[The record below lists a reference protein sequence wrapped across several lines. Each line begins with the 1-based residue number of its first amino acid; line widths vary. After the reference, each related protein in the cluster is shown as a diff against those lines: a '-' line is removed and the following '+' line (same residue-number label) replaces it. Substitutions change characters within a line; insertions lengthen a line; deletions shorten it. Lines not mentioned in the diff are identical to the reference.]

1 MRKKMKK
8 EPNLSSFVW
17 TKPILF
23 FSACSQSQ
31 RLSIMVRAQVE
42 SSVLRSGPQL
52 SPIQKANVRKTNK
65 TPGAPMKPKS
75 SFSKTTMPSCLE
87 AETDSTASPVVVR
100 KCLGALFEQ
109 EERCSLFYF
118 CPTNHHHESLFFCID
133 LFFSLS
139 PLLNSF
145 SILNNGRS

>member
-109 EERCSLFYF
+109 EERFKKEK
-118 CPTNHHHESLFFCID
+118 NV
-133 LFFSLS
+133 
-139 PLLNSF
+139 
-145 SILNNGRS
+145 